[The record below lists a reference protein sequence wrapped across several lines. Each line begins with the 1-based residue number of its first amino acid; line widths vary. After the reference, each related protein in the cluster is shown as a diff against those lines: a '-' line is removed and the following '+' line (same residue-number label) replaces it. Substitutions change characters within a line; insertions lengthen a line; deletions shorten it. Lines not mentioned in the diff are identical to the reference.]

1 MIKELKPF
9 KGEIWK
15 KNVWEKIAENLDF
28 EQHSNFISVHSKS
41 TFAQD
46 FRVLIPPPPLFA
58 LVRFRAPPPP
68 PKVRSFWVELFLPS
82 LNFYTCE
89 I

>member
-46 FRVLIPPPPLFA
+46 FRVLIPPSPLGRPCSFSSTPTPSQGTFILGRTLPPQ
-58 LVRFRAPPPP
+58 PQ
-68 PKVRSFWVELFLPS
+68 FLY
-82 LNFYTCE
+82 L
-89 I
+89 